1 MWRWRVLTGSA
12 LGSMFTLILW
22 AVGLSW
28 PCSFCSISSRPPGL
42 VAYFAAISKAR
53 ERTLAG
59 QRRLVVR
66 RRRRAV
72 SLTCARTDL
81 SRWLCIVCPTPLGC
95 HRQTSEVYA
104 NPLQLGSSPQRVTY
118 TERAGLWQSRSP
130 HASASL
136 DTSELKPG
144 SHKGTCALGGSTP
157 LTGAILPG
165 DEFNLAGIAFAKG
178 LPGPKRMGDA
188 TASREQ

>member
-1 MWRWRVLTGSA
+1 MAAA
-12 LGSMFTLILW
+12 LWQKKT
-22 AVGLSW
+22 
-28 PCSFCSISSRPPGL
+28 RPGE
-42 VAYFAAISKAR
+42 R
-53 ERTLAG
+53 ERAPHSQRARLSGEGVYRVPNAAWQLYASG
-59 QRRLVVR
+59 QK
-66 RRRRAV
+66 A
-72 SLTCARTDL
+72 
-81 SRWLCIVCPTPLGC
+81 
-95 HRQTSEVYA
+95 EVYA

-144 SHKGTCALGGSTP
+144 SHKGTCARGGSTP
-157 LTGAILPG
+157 LTGAILPS

>member
-1 MWRWRVLTGSA
+1 M
-12 LGSMFTLILW
+12 
-22 AVGLSW
+22 
-28 PCSFCSISSRPPGL
+28 
-42 VAYFAAISKAR
+42 
-53 ERTLAG
+53 
-59 QRRLVVR
+59 
-66 RRRRAV
+66 
-72 SLTCARTDL
+72 
-81 SRWLCIVCPTPLGC
+81 CPTPLGC

-157 LTGAILPG
+157 LTGAILPS